1 MVARPQRV
9 SVLVADDHP
18 IYREGIVRAIK
29 ERPDLELVGEAGDGR
44 EALER
49 IRELRPDVAVID
61 VRMPELDGSDVLVAL
76 REEGLPTNVVFLSA
90 FLDSKTVYDA
100 VAAGASAYL
109 SKEADS
115 SEIVAAIE
123 AAARGETILG
133 PEVQTGLA
141 EQIRLRE
148 ESEARPRLS
157 DREHEV
163 LRLIAE
169 GLSAPEIGE
178 RIHLSTATVKTHLQH
193 LYEKL
198 GVSERAA
205 AVAEGMRR
213 GLVE

>member
-1 MVARPQRV
+1 MGGNRTT
-9 SVLVADDHP
+9 SVLIADDHP
-18 IYREGIVRAIK
+18 LFREAIARVIA
-29 ERPDLELVGEAGDGR
+29 ERSDLELVAEAADGR
-44 EALER
+44 AALEK
-49 IRELRPDVAVID
+49 IRELQPDVAVID
-61 VRMPELDGSDVLVAL
+61 VRMPKLDGSDVLVAL

-90 FLDSKTVYDA
+90 FLDAKTVYDA
-100 VAAGASAYL
+100 VAAGANAYL
-109 SKEADS
+109 SKEAETD
-115 SEIVAAIE
+115 EIVTAIL

-141 EQIRLRE
+141 EQIRFRE
-148 ESEARPRLS
+148 ENESRPRLS

-163 LRLIAE
+163 LRLIAD

>member
-1 MVARPQRV
+1 MGGDSRT
-9 SVLVADDHP
+9 SVLIADDHP
-18 IYREGIVRAIK
+18 LFRQAIARVIA
-29 ERPDLELVGEAGDGR
+29 ERPDLELIAEASDGR
-44 EALER
+44 AALEK
-49 IRELRPDVAVID
+49 IRKLEPDVAVID

-76 REEGLPTNVVFLSA
+76 RAEGLRTNVVFLSA
-90 FLDSKTVYDA
+90 FLDAKTVYDA
-100 VAAGASAYL
+100 VAAGANAYL
-109 SKEADS
+109 SKEAEKD
-115 SEIVAAIE
+115 EIVTAIQ

-141 EQIRLRE
+141 EQIRFRE
-148 ESEARPRLS
+148 ENESRPRLS
-157 DREHEV
+157 EREHEV
-163 LRLIAE
+163 LGLIAE

-213 GLVE
+213 GLVD

>member
-1 MVARPQRV
+1 MGARDRIT
-9 SVLVADDHP
+9 VLIADDHP
-18 IYREGIVRAIK
+18 LFRQAITRVVEG
-29 ERPDLELVGEAGDGR
+29 RPELDLIAEASDGQA
-44 EALER
+44 ALEK
-49 IRELRPDVAVID
+49 IRELTPDVAVID

-100 VAAGASAYL
+100 VAAGAKAYL
-109 SKEADS
+109 SKEAESD
-115 SEIVAAIE
+115 EIVEAIT
-123 AAARGETILG
+123 AAARGDTILG

-163 LRLIAE
+163 LRLIAQ

>member
-1 MVARPQRV
+1 MGGNHPTT
-9 SVLVADDHP
+9 VLIADDHP
-18 IYREGIVRAIK
+18 LFREAIARVIG
-29 ERPDLELVGEAGDGR
+29 ERSDLELVAEAADGR
-44 EALER
+44 AALEK
-49 IRELRPDVAVID
+49 IRELQPAVAVID

-100 VAAGASAYL
+100 VAAGANAYL
-109 SKEADS
+109 SKEAETD
-115 SEIVAAIE
+115 EIVTAIL

-141 EQIRLRE
+141 EQIRFRE
-148 ESEARPRLS
+148 ENESRPRLS
-157 DREHEV
+157 EREHEV

-213 GLVE
+213 GLVD

>member
-1 MVARPQRV
+1 MAGGRTT
-9 SVLVADDHP
+9 VLIADDHP
-18 IYREGIVRAIK
+18 LFREAIVRVIQGN
-29 ERPDLELVGEAGDGR
+29 PDLDLVAEASDGR
-44 EALER
+44 SALQK
-49 IRELRPDVAVID
+49 IRELTPDVAVID
-61 VRMPELDGSDVLVAL
+61 VRMPGLDGSDVLVAL
-76 REEGLPTNVVFLSA
+76 REEGLRTNVVFLSA

-100 VAAGASAYL
+100 VAAGAKAYL
-109 SKEADS
+109 SKEAES
-115 SEIVAAIE
+115 EEIVAAIA
-123 AAARGETILG
+123 AAARGDTILG

-141 EQIRLRE
+141 EQIRFRE
-148 ESEARPRLS
+148 ENDARPRLS

-163 LRLIAE
+163 LRLVAQ
-169 GLSAPEIGE
+169 GMSAPEIGE

>member
-1 MVARPQRV
+1 MGGDHPT
-9 SVLVADDHP
+9 SVLIADDHP
-18 IYREGIVRAIK
+18 LFREAIA
-29 ERPDLELVGEAGDGR
+29 RVIAGRSDLELVAEAADGR
-44 EALER
+44 AALEK
-49 IRELRPDVAVID
+49 IRELQPDVAVID
-61 VRMPELDGSDVLVAL
+61 VRMPQLDGSDVLVAL
-76 REEGLPTNVVFLSA
+76 REEGLRTNVVFLSA

-100 VAAGASAYL
+100 VAAGANAYL
-109 SKEADS
+109 SKEAETD
-115 SEIVAAIE
+115 EIVTAIL

-141 EQIRLRE
+141 EQIRFRE
-148 ESEARPRLS
+148 ENESRPRLS

-163 LRLIAE
+163 LGLIAE

-213 GLVE
+213 GLVD

>member
-1 MVARPQRV
+1 MAGSGRTT
-9 SVLVADDHP
+9 VLIADDHP
-18 IYREGIVRAIK
+18 LFREAIVRVI
-29 ERPDLELVGEAGDGR
+29 EGSPDLELVAEAADGR
-44 EALER
+44 AALEM
-49 IRELRPDVAVID
+49 IRELSPDVAVID
-61 VRMPELDGSDVLVAL
+61 VRMPELDGSDVLLAL
-76 REEGLPTNVVFLSA
+76 REDGLPTNVVFLSA

-100 VAAGASAYL
+100 VAAGAKAYL

-115 SEIVAAIE
+115 EEIVDAIA
-123 AAARGETILG
+123 AAARGDTILG

-141 EQIRLRE
+141 EQIRFRE
-148 ESEARPRLS
+148 ENEARPRLS

-163 LRLIAE
+163 LRLIAQ

>member
-1 MVARPQRV
+1 MGGSRRIRV
-9 SVLVADDHP
+9 LIADDHP
-18 IYREGIVRAIK
+18 LFREAIARVIA
-29 ERPDLELVGEAGDGR
+29 EREDLELVAEAADGR
-44 EALER
+44 AALER
-49 IRELRPDVAVID
+49 IRELKPDVAVID

-90 FLDSKTVYDA
+90 FLDAKTVYDA
-100 VAAGASAYL
+100 VAAGANAYL
-109 SKEADS
+109 SKEAETQ
-115 SEIVAAIE
+115 EIVTAIL

-141 EQIRLRE
+141 EQIRFRE
-148 ESEARPRLS
+148 ETESRPRLS

-163 LRLIAE
+163 LKLIAQ

-213 GLVE
+213 GLVD

>member
-1 MVARPQRV
+1 MGGSRRI
-9 SVLVADDHP
+9 SVLIADDHP
-18 IYREGIVRAIK
+18 LFREAISRVIA
-29 ERPDLELVGEAGDGR
+29 ERPDLELVAEASDGSA
-44 EALER
+44 ALDK

-61 VRMPELDGSDVLVAL
+61 VRMPKLDGSDVLVAL
-76 REEGLPTNVVFLSA
+76 RDEGLRTNVVFLSA
-90 FLDSKTVYDA
+90 FLDPKTVYDA
-100 VAAGASAYL
+100 VAAGANAYL
-109 SKEADS
+109 SKEAETD
-115 SEIVAAIE
+115 EIVTAIL

-157 DREHEV
+157 GREQEV
-163 LRLIAE
+163 LNLIAQ

>member
-1 MVARPQRV
+1 MAADGPIT
-9 SVLVADDHP
+9 VLIADDHP
-18 IYREGIVRAIK
+18 LFREAITRVVAA
-29 ERPDLELVGEAGDGR
+29 RPELELVGEASDGR
-44 EALER
+44 AALDL
-49 IRELRPDVAVID
+49 IRERSPDVAVID
-61 VRMPELDGSDVLVAL
+61 VRMPELDGADVLLAL
-76 REEGLPTNVVFLSA
+76 RDEGLATNVVFLSA

-100 VAAGASAYL
+100 VAAGAKAYL

-115 SEIVAAIE
+115 EEIVEAIS

-141 EQIRLRE
+141 EQIRFRE

-163 LRLIAE
+163 LRLIAQ

>member
-1 MVARPQRV
+1 MGGNHPTT
-9 SVLVADDHP
+9 VLIADDHP
-18 IYREGIVRAIK
+18 LFREAIARVIG
-29 ERPDLELVGEAGDGR
+29 ERSDLELVAEAADGR
-44 EALER
+44 AALEK
-49 IRELRPDVAVID
+49 IRELQPDVAVID

-100 VAAGASAYL
+100 VAAGANAYL
-109 SKEADS
+109 SKEAETD
-115 SEIVAAIE
+115 EIVTAIL

-141 EQIRLRE
+141 EQIRFRE
-148 ESEARPRLS
+148 ENESRPRLS

-163 LRLIAE
+163 LRLIAD

-213 GLVE
+213 GLVD

>member
-1 MVARPQRV
+1 MAGSGRTT
-9 SVLVADDHP
+9 VLIADDHP
-18 IYREGIVRAIK
+18 LFREAIVRVV
-29 ERPDLELVGEAGDGR
+29 ESRPDLELVAEAADGR
-44 EALER
+44 AALDK
-49 IRELRPDVAVID
+49 IRELAPDVAVID

-76 REEGLPTNVVFLSA
+76 REEGLSTSVVFLSA

-100 VAAGASAYL
+100 VAAGAKAYL

-115 SEIVAAIE
+115 EEIVDAIA

-141 EQIRLRE
+141 EQIRFRE
-148 ESEARPRLS
+148 ENDARPRLS

-163 LRLIAE
+163 LRLIAQ

>member
-1 MVARPQRV
+1 MAGNHPT
-9 SVLVADDHP
+9 SVLIADDHP
-18 IYREGIVRAIK
+18 LFREAIARVIA
-29 ERPDLELVGEAGDGR
+29 ERPDLELVAEAADGR
-44 EALER
+44 AALDK
-49 IRELRPDVAVID
+49 IRELKPDVAVID
-61 VRMPELDGSDVLVAL
+61 VRMPQLDGSDVLVAL

-90 FLDSKTVYDA
+90 FLDPKTVYDA
-100 VAAGASAYL
+100 VAAGANAYL
-109 SKEADS
+109 SKEAETD
-115 SEIVAAIE
+115 EIVTAILAAS
-123 AAARGETILG
+123 RGETILG

-141 EQIRLRE
+141 EQIRFRE

-163 LRLIAE
+163 LKLIAE

-213 GLVE
+213 GLVD

>member
-1 MVARPQRV
+1 MGGSRRI
-9 SVLVADDHP
+9 SVLIADDHP
-18 IYREGIVRAIK
+18 LFREAIARVIA
-29 ERPDLELVGEAGDGR
+29 ERQDLELVAEASDGSD
-44 EALER
+44 ALDQ
-49 IRELRPDVAVID
+49 IRELKPDVAVID
-61 VRMPELDGSDVLVAL
+61 VRMPKLDGSDVLVAL
-76 REEGLPTNVVFLSA
+76 RDEGLPTNVVFLSA
-90 FLDSKTVYDA
+90 FLDPKTVYDA
-100 VAAGASAYL
+100 VAAGANAYL
-109 SKEADS
+109 SKEAETD
-115 SEIVAAIE
+115 EIVTAIL

-141 EQIRLRE
+141 EQIRIRE

-157 DREHEV
+157 EREQQV
-163 LRLIAE
+163 LTLIAE

-213 GLVE
+213 GLVD

>member
-1 MVARPQRV
+1 
-9 SVLVADDHP
+9 VLIADDHP
-18 IYREGIVRAIK
+18 LFRGAIARVIEGCH
-29 ERPDLELVGEAGDGR
+29 ELELVAQAQDGR

-49 IRELRPDVAVID
+49 IRELGPDVAVID
-61 VRMPELDGSDVLVAL
+61 VRMPGLDGSDVLVAV

-100 VAAGASAYL
+100 VAAGAKAYL
-109 SKEADS
+109 SKEAEPD
-115 SEIVAAIE
+115 EIVAAIT
-123 AAARGETILG
+123 AAARGDTILS

-141 EQIRLRE
+141 EQIRFRE
-148 ESEARPRLS
+148 ENEARPRLS
-157 DREHEV
+157 EREHEV
-163 LRLIAE
+163 LNLIAQ

-213 GLVE
+213 GLVD

>member
-1 MVARPQRV
+1 MGGDHPT
-9 SVLVADDHP
+9 SVLIADDHP
-18 IYREGIVRAIK
+18 LFREAIARVIA
-29 ERPDLELVGEAGDGR
+29 ERSDLELVAEAADGR
-44 EALER
+44 AALEK
-49 IRELRPDVAVID
+49 IRELQPDVAVID
-61 VRMPELDGSDVLVAL
+61 VRMPQLDGSDVLVAL
-76 REEGLPTNVVFLSA
+76 REEGLRTNVVFLSA

-100 VAAGASAYL
+100 VAAGANAYL
-109 SKEADS
+109 SKEAETD
-115 SEIVAAIE
+115 EIVAAIL

-141 EQIRLRE
+141 EQIRFRE
-148 ESEARPRLS
+148 ENESRPRLS

-163 LRLIAE
+163 LGLIAE

-213 GLVE
+213 GLVD

>member
-1 MVARPQRV
+1 MGGDHPT
-9 SVLVADDHP
+9 SVLIADDHP
-18 IYREGIVRAIK
+18 LFREAIARVIA
-29 ERPDLELVGEAGDGR
+29 ERSDLELVAEAADGR
-44 EALER
+44 AALEK
-49 IRELRPDVAVID
+49 IRELQPDVAVID
-61 VRMPELDGSDVLVAL
+61 VRMPQLDGSDVLVAL

-100 VAAGASAYL
+100 VAAGANAYL
-109 SKEADS
+109 SKEAETD
-115 SEIVAAIE
+115 EIVTAIL

-141 EQIRLRE
+141 EQIRFRE
-148 ESEARPRLS
+148 ENESRPRLS

-163 LRLIAE
+163 LGLIAE

-213 GLVE
+213 GLVD

>member
-1 MVARPQRV
+1 MGGTERIRV
-9 SVLVADDHP
+9 LIADDHP
-18 IYREGIVRAIK
+18 LFREAIG
-29 ERPDLELVGEAGDGR
+29 RVIAGRDDLDLVAEASDGKV
-44 EALER
+44 ALER
-49 IRELRPDVAVID
+49 IRELKPDVAVID

-90 FLDSKTVYDA
+90 FLDSKTVYEA
-100 VAAGASAYL
+100 VAAGANAYL
-109 SKEADS
+109 SKEAEPQ
-115 SEIVAAIE
+115 EILTAIL

-141 EQIRLRE
+141 EQIRFRE
-148 ESEARPRLS
+148 ETESRPRLS
-157 DREHEV
+157 EREHEV
-163 LRLIAE
+163 LRLIAQ
-169 GLSAPEIGE
+169 GLSAPEIGQ

-213 GLVE
+213 GLVD

>member
-1 MVARPQRV
+1 MAGTGCTT
-9 SVLVADDHP
+9 VLIADDHP
-18 IYREGIVRAIK
+18 LFREAIARVIRAN
-29 ERPDLELVGEAGDGR
+29 PGFELVAEASDGR
-44 EALER
+44 AALEK
-49 IRELRPDVAVID
+49 IRELKPDVAVID
-61 VRMPELDGSDVLVAL
+61 VQMPELDGSDVLVAL
-76 REEGLPTNVVFLSA
+76 REEGLATNVVFLSA

-100 VAAGASAYL
+100 VAAGANAYL
-109 SKEADS
+109 SKEAGSD
-115 SEIVAAIE
+115 EIVEAVS

-141 EQIRLRE
+141 EQIRFRE
-148 ESEARPRLS
+148 ENDARPRLS

-163 LRLIAE
+163 LKLIAQ

>member
-1 MVARPQRV
+1 MGGDHPT
-9 SVLVADDHP
+9 SVLIADDHP
-18 IYREGIVRAIK
+18 LFREAIARVIA
-29 ERPDLELVGEAGDGR
+29 ERSDLELVAEAADGR
-44 EALER
+44 AALEK
-49 IRELRPDVAVID
+49 IRELQPDVAVID
-61 VRMPELDGSDVLVAL
+61 VRMPQLDGSDVLVAL
-76 REEGLPTNVVFLSA
+76 REEGLRTNVVFLSA

-100 VAAGASAYL
+100 VAAGANAYL
-109 SKEADS
+109 SKEAETD
-115 SEIVAAIE
+115 EIVTAIL

-141 EQIRLRE
+141 EQIRFRE
-148 ESEARPRLS
+148 ENESRPRLS

-163 LRLIAE
+163 LGLIAE

-213 GLVE
+213 GLVD

>member
-1 MVARPQRV
+1 MGGSRRIRV
-9 SVLVADDHP
+9 LIADDHP
-18 IYREGIVRAIK
+18 LFREAIARVIA
-29 ERPDLELVGEAGDGR
+29 ERDDLELVAEAADGR
-44 EALER
+44 AALER
-49 IRELRPDVAVID
+49 IRALEPDVAVID

-90 FLDSKTVYDA
+90 FLDAKTVYDA
-100 VAAGASAYL
+100 VAAGANAYL
-109 SKEADS
+109 SKEAETQ
-115 SEIVAAIE
+115 EIVTAIL

-141 EQIRLRE
+141 EQIRFRE
-148 ESEARPRLS
+148 ETESRPRLS

-163 LRLIAE
+163 LKLIAQ

-213 GLVE
+213 GLVD

>member
-1 MVARPQRV
+1 MGGTRRI
-9 SVLVADDHP
+9 SVLIADDHP
-18 IYREGIVRAIK
+18 LFREAIARVIAQ
-29 ERPDLELVGEAGDGR
+29 RPDLELVAEASDGSA
-44 EALER
+44 ALDK
-49 IRELRPDVAVID
+49 IRELTPDVAVID

-76 REEGLPTNVVFLSA
+76 RTEGLPTNVVFLSA

-100 VAAGASAYL
+100 VAAGANAYL
-109 SKEADS
+109 SKEAETD
-115 SEIVAAIE
+115 EIVTAIL

-157 DREHEV
+157 QREHEV
-163 LRLIAE
+163 LKLIAQ

-213 GLVE
+213 GLVD

>member
-1 MVARPQRV
+1 MGGTRRIG
-9 SVLVADDHP
+9 VLIADDHP
-18 IYREGIVRAIK
+18 LFREAIGRVIA
-29 ERPDLELVGEAGDGR
+29 ERDDLELVAEAADGR
-44 EALER
+44 AALEK
-49 IRELRPDVAVID
+49 IRELEPDVAVID
-61 VRMPELDGSDVLVAL
+61 VRMPELDGSDVLVAV
-76 REEGLPTNVVFLSA
+76 RKEGLRTNVVFLSA

-100 VAAGASAYL
+100 VAAGANAYL
-109 SKEADS
+109 SKEAETD
-115 SEIVAAIE
+115 EIVTAIL
-123 AAARGETILG
+123 AAARGDTILG

-141 EQIRLRE
+141 EQIRFRE
-148 ESEARPRLS
+148 ENEARPRLS
-157 DREHEV
+157 EREHEV
-163 LRLIAE
+163 LRLIAQ

>member
-1 MVARPQRV
+1 MADGRT
-9 SVLVADDHP
+9 SVLIADDHP
-18 IYREGIVRAIK
+18 
-29 ERPDLELVGEAGDGR
+29 LFR
-44 EALER
+44 EAISRVVAANPDFELIAEASDGQAALDK

-61 VRMPELDGSDVLVAL
+61 VRMPELDGSDVLLAVK
-76 REEGLPTNVVFLSA
+76 EEGLSTNVVFLSA
-90 FLDSKTVYDA
+90 FLDSKTVYEA
-100 VAAGASAYL
+100 VAAGANAYL

-115 SEIVAAIE
+115 DEIERAIA
-123 AAARGETILG
+123 AAARGDTILG

-141 EQIRLRE
+141 EQIRFRE
-148 ESEARPRLS
+148 ESDARPRLS
-157 DREHEV
+157 EREQEV
-163 LRLIAE
+163 LLLIAE

-213 GLVE
+213 GLFE

>member
-1 MVARPQRV
+1 MGGDPT
-9 SVLVADDHP
+9 SVLIADDHP
-18 IYREGIVRAIK
+18 LFREAIARVIA
-29 ERPDLELVGEAGDGR
+29 ERSDLELVAEAADGR
-44 EALER
+44 AALEK
-49 IRELRPDVAVID
+49 IRELQPDVAVID

-76 REEGLPTNVVFLSA
+76 REEGSPTNVVFLSA
-90 FLDSKTVYDA
+90 FLDPETVYDA
-100 VAAGASAYL
+100 VAAGANAYL
-109 SKEADS
+109 SKEAETD
-115 SEIVAAIE
+115 EIVTAIL

-141 EQIRLRE
+141 EQIRFRE

-157 DREHEV
+157 EREHEV
-163 LRLIAE
+163 LKLIAE

-213 GLVE
+213 GLVD

>member
-1 MVARPQRV
+1 MAGNHPTRV
-9 SVLVADDHP
+9 LIADDHP
-18 IYREGIVRAIK
+18 LFREAIARVIA
-29 ERPDLELVGEAGDGR
+29 ERSDLELVAEAADGR
-44 EALER
+44 AALEQ
-49 IRELRPDVAVID
+49 IRELKPDVAVID
-61 VRMPELDGSDVLVAL
+61 VRMPQLDGSDVLVAL

-90 FLDSKTVYDA
+90 FLDPKTVYDA
-100 VAAGASAYL
+100 VAAGANAYL
-109 SKEADS
+109 SKEAETD
-115 SEIVAAIE
+115 EIVTAILAAS
-123 AAARGETILG
+123 RGETILG

-141 EQIRLRE
+141 EQIRFRE
-148 ESEARPRLS
+148 ESESRPRLS

-163 LRLIAE
+163 LKLIAE

-213 GLVE
+213 GLVD

>member
-1 MVARPQRV
+1 MAGTGRTRV
-9 SVLVADDHP
+9 LIADDHP
-18 IYREGIVRAIK
+18 LFRGAIARVV
-29 ERPDLELVGEAGDGR
+29 EAHPGFELVAEATDGR
-44 EALER
+44 RALER
-49 IRELRPDVAVID
+49 IRELEPDVAVID
-61 VRMPELDGSDVLVAL
+61 VRMPELDGSDVLLAV
-76 REEGLPTNVVFLSA
+76 REEGLRTNIVFLSA
-90 FLDSKTVYDA
+90 FLDARTVYEA
-100 VAAGASAYL
+100 VAAGANAYL

-115 SEIVAAIE
+115 EEIVSAIA

-141 EQIRLRE
+141 EQIRVRE
-148 ESEARPRLS
+148 ESESRPRLS
-157 DREHEV
+157 EREHEV
-163 LRLIAE
+163 LRLIAQ

>member
-1 MVARPQRV
+1 MAGSGRT
-9 SVLVADDHP
+9 SVLIADDHP
-18 IYREGIVRAIK
+18 LFREAIGRVIAA
-29 ERPDLELVGEAGDGR
+29 EPDLELVAEAADGR
-44 EALER
+44 SALDR
-49 IRELRPDVAVID
+49 IRALKPDVAVID
-61 VRMPELDGSDVLVAL
+61 VRMPKLDGSDVLAAL

-90 FLDSKTVYDA
+90 FLDSKTVYEA
-100 VAAGASAYL
+100 VAAGANAYL
-109 SKEADS
+109 SKEAETD
-115 SEIVAAIE
+115 EIVTAIK

-157 DREHEV
+157 EREHEV
-163 LRLIAE
+163 LRLIAQ

>member
-1 MVARPQRV
+1 MGGDRPT
-9 SVLVADDHP
+9 SVLIADDHP
-18 IYREGIVRAIK
+18 LFREAIA
-29 ERPDLELVGEAGDGR
+29 RVIAGRTDLELIAEASDGR
-44 EALER
+44 AALER
-49 IRELRPDVAVID
+49 IRELEPDVAVID
-61 VRMPELDGSDVLVAL
+61 VRMPELDGSDVLLAL
-76 REEGLPTNVVFLSA
+76 REEGLRTNVVFLSA

-100 VAAGASAYL
+100 VAAGAHAYL
-109 SKEADS
+109 SKEAETD
-115 SEIVAAIE
+115 EIVTAILAAS
-123 AAARGETILG
+123 RGETILG

-148 ESEARPRLS
+148 ENDARPRLS

-163 LRLIAE
+163 LKLIAQ
-169 GLSAPEIGE
+169 GLSAPEIAE

>member
-1 MVARPQRV
+1 MGGNHPTT
-9 SVLVADDHP
+9 VLIADDHP
-18 IYREGIVRAIK
+18 LFREAIARVIG
-29 ERPDLELVGEAGDGR
+29 ERSDLELVAEAADGR
-44 EALER
+44 AALEK
-49 IRELRPDVAVID
+49 IRELQPAVAVID

-100 VAAGASAYL
+100 VAAGANAYL
-109 SKEADS
+109 SKEAETD
-115 SEIVAAIE
+115 EIVTAIL

-141 EQIRLRE
+141 EQIRFRE
-148 ESEARPRLS
+148 ENEARPRLS
-157 DREHEV
+157 EREHEV

-169 GLSAPEIGE
+169 GLSAPEIGA

-213 GLVE
+213 GLVD

>member
-1 MVARPQRV
+1 MAGGRTRV
-9 SVLVADDHP
+9 LIADDHP
-18 IYREGIVRAIK
+18 
-29 ERPDLELVGEAGDGR
+29 LFR
-44 EALER
+44 EAIARVIEGNPDFDLIAEAVDGQAALDK

-61 VRMPELDGSDVLVAL
+61 VRMPEIDGSDVLLAVKD
-76 REEGLPTNVVFLSA
+76 EGLPTNVVFLSA
-90 FLDSKTVYDA
+90 FLDSKTVYEA
-100 VAAGASAYL
+100 VAAGANAYL

-115 SEIVAAIE
+115 DEIVRAVE
-123 AAARGETILG
+123 AAARGDTILG

-141 EQIRLRE
+141 QQIRFRE
-148 ESEARPRLS
+148 ESDARPRLS

-163 LRLIAE
+163 LRLIAQ

>member
-1 MVARPQRV
+1 MDGTRPTT
-9 SVLVADDHP
+9 VLIADDHP
-18 IYREGIVRAIK
+18 LFRGAISRVI
-29 ERPDLELVGEAGDGR
+29 EACPELELVAEAQDGR
-44 EALER
+44 QALEK
-49 IRELRPDVAVID
+49 IRELQPDVAVID
-61 VRMPELDGSDVLVAL
+61 VRMPELDGSDVLLAL
-76 REEGLPTNVVFLSA
+76 REEGLRTSVVFLSA
-90 FLDSKTVYDA
+90 FLDSKTVYEA
-100 VAAGASAYL
+100 VAAGAKAYL
-109 SKEADS
+109 SKEAEPD
-115 SEIVAAIE
+115 EIVAAIA
-123 AAARGETILG
+123 AAARGNTILS

-141 EQIRLRE
+141 EQIRFRE
-148 ESEARPRLS
+148 ENEARPRLS

-163 LRLIAE
+163 LKLIAQ

>member
-1 MVARPQRV
+1 MGGDHPT
-9 SVLVADDHP
+9 SVLIADDHP
-18 IYREGIVRAIK
+18 LFREAIARVIA
-29 ERPDLELVGEAGDGR
+29 ERSDLELVAEAADGR
-44 EALER
+44 AALEK
-49 IRELRPDVAVID
+49 IRELQPDVAVID
-61 VRMPELDGSDVLVAL
+61 VRMPGLDGSDVLVAL
-76 REEGLPTNVVFLSA
+76 REEGLRTNVVFLSA

-100 VAAGASAYL
+100 VAAGANAYL
-109 SKEADS
+109 SKEAETD
-115 SEIVAAIE
+115 EIVTAIL

-141 EQIRLRE
+141 EQIRFRE
-148 ESEARPRLS
+148 ENESRPRLS

-163 LRLIAE
+163 LGLIAE

-213 GLVE
+213 GLVD